1 MILYVTVFSA
11 LALVVLSGVFF
22 LFGSSTQEESR
33 VFRRFCEVTG
43 YQRGGEDTDLDEELL
58 EGSFWDRNIYP
69 IVRRVGE
76 MLSGDEEDSWDKL
89 NQRLIRAGRPGGLQ
103 PNEFAALQLVLG
115 LLTVAVVVV
124 FALLMQPSSTR
135 GIALSLMFA
144 AIAGVAS
151 YIVPKFYL
159 SKLISNREHEAK
171 KSLPFA
177 IDLLVVTVEAGL
189 GFEMALKRVSQKMEG
204 ALAEEFRRVNEEIQL
219 GATRRQ
225 ALQNLLDRLQV
236 EELSS
241 LVSAIIQA
249 GEMGAS
255 VGQVL
260 RIQADQM
267 RTERRQ
273 SIEEQAQKAPVKML
287 IPMVMFIFPTI
298 FIVIGG
304 PIGLKLMARFQE
316 MGQMG

>member
-1 MILYVTVFSA
+1 MFLYVTVFTA
-11 LALVVLSGVFF
+11 LALVILSGVFF

-43 YQRGGEDTDLDEELL
+43 YQRGGEETDLDEELL
-58 EGSFWDRNIYP
+58 EGTFWERNIYP

-76 MLSGDEEDSWDKL
+76 MLSGDEEDSWEQL

-124 FALLMQPSSTR
+124 FALLVQPSSTR
-135 GIALSLMFA
+135 GIALSLLFA

-159 SKLISNREHEAK
+159 SKLISNRESEAK
-171 KSLPFA
+171 NSLPFA

-189 GFEMALKRVSQKMEG
+189 GFEMALKRVSEKMEG
-204 ALAEEFRRVNEEIQL
+204 ALAEEFQRVNEEIQL

-298 FIVIGG
+298 FIIIGG
-304 PIGLKLMARFQE
+304 PIGLKLMDQFRT
-316 MGQMG
+316 MGQVG

>member
-1 MILYVTVFSA
+1 MIFYVLTFFA
-11 LALVVLSGVFF
+11 LGLVLLTGIFF
-22 LFGSSTQEESR
+22 LFGSSTDEESR
-33 VFRRFCEVTG
+33 VFRRFREVTG
-43 YQRGGEDTDLDEELL
+43 YKAGTNETDLDEEML
-58 EGSFWDRNIYP
+58 EGTFWERNIYP
-69 IVRRVGE
+69 IIERVGDII
-76 MLSGDEEDSWDKL
+76 SGDDESSWKKL
-89 NQRLIRAGRPGGLQ
+89 DRRLIRAGRPGDLA

-115 LLTVAVVVV
+115 LLSVAIVVVL
-124 FALLMQPSSTR
+124 ALIVRPTSSR
-135 GIALSLMFA
+135 GIALALVFA
-144 AIAGVAS
+144 ALAGGAS

-159 SKLISNREHEAK
+159 SMLISRRESEVK
-171 KSLPFA
+171 SSLPFA

-189 GFEMALKRVSQKMEG
+189 GFEMALKRVSKKMTG
-204 ALAEEFRRVNEEIQL
+204 ALAEEFQRVNEEIKL
-219 GATRRQ
+219 GATRRA
-225 ALQNLLDRLQV
+225 ALQNLLDRVDV

-241 LVSAIIQA
+241 FVSAIIQA

-255 VGQVL
+255 IGKVL

-304 PIGLKLMARFQE
+304 PIGLRLMRKLAQSPM
-316 MGQMG
+316 

>member
-1 MILYVTVFSA
+1 MILYITVFFA
-11 LALVVLSGVFF
+11 LTLVVISGITF

-43 YQRGGEDTDLDEELL
+43 YQQGEAQTDLDEELL
-58 EGSFWDRNIYP
+58 EGSFWERNIYP
-69 IVRRVGE
+69 IVQRVGD
-76 MLSGDEEDSWDKL
+76 MLSGDEQDSWDKL
-89 NQRLIRAGRPGGLQ
+89 NKRLIRAGRPGGLE
-103 PNEFAALQLVLG
+103 PNEFAALQLVMG
-115 LLTVAVVVV
+115 LLSVALVVLL
-124 FALLMQPSSTR
+124 ALLVRPTSTR
-135 GIALSLMFA
+135 GIAMALLFA
-144 AIAGVAS
+144 AVMGIAS

-159 SKLISNREHEAK
+159 SKMISNREQEAK
-171 KSLPFA
+171 SSLPFA

-189 GFEMALKRVSQKMEG
+189 GFEMALKRVSEKMTG
-204 ALAEEFRRVNEEIQL
+204 PLAEEFQRVNEEIQL

-225 ALQNLLDRLQV
+225 ALQNLLERLQV

-255 VGQVL
+255 VGKVL

-273 SIEEQAQKAPVKML
+273 QIEEQAQKAPVKML

-298 FIVIGG
+298 FIIIGG
-304 PIGLKLMARFQE
+304 PIGLKLMDQFRTMQG
-316 MGQMG
+316 MG

>member
-124 FALLMQPSSTR
+124 FALLVQPSSTR